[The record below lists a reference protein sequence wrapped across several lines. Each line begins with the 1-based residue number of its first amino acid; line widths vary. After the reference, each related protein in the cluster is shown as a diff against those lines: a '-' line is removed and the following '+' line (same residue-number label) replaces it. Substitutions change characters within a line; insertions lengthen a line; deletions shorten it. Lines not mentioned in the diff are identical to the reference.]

1 MYKFFVAYEHLWK
14 LLNSF
19 HKKTK
24 NNNLETMA
32 EHDDDESV

>member
-14 LLNSF
+14 LLNYF
-19 HKKTK
+19 HKKK

>member
-19 HKKTK
+19 HKKTP
-24 NNNLETMA
+24 NNLETMA